1 MEAPEGAYKETI
13 ALDSGLFVADQRS
26 YLGGCRRVCDLLG
39 SGDGGDMDPHNSIP
53 ETALDWIRSGRQV
66 ALATVVKTWGSAPR
80 PVGSQLV
87 IDAETNFQGSVSGGC
102 VEGAVIFEAGDAMQ
116 DGSCRMLSFGVSD
129 DAAFEVGL
137 ACGGEIEVLVEPV
150 GKGQGPSAAELE
162 ALVEARAN
170 RRPVVW
176 EVDLAT
182 WTRRLLPRDPSDA
195 DLEER
200 FRTDKSVR
208 DGDVFRGVHNPP
220 LRLVIVG
227 AVHIAQPLVQM
238 ARLAGYD
245 IVLSDPRDS
254 FASAERFPRET
265 FLEGWPDEALAGYG
279 LDARTAVVT
288 LSHDPKIDTPALQ
301 TALESEAFYIGALGS
316 TRTHAKRVAALT
328 EAGVAADRI
337 ARIDGPVGADI
348 GAVSPAEIAV
358 SIMAEMTERLR
369 RPDTRPG
376 SAS

>member
-1 MEAPEGAYKETI
+1 MQDK
-13 ALDSGLFVADQRS
+13 
-26 YLGGCRRVCDLLG
+26 
-39 SGDGGDMDPHNSIP
+39 IP
-53 ETALDWIRSGRQV
+53 ELALDWIEAGRSV

-80 PVGSQLV
+80 PVGAQLV
-87 IDAETNFQGSVSGGC
+87 IDAELSFEGSVSGGC
-102 VEGAVIFEAGDAMQ
+102 VESAVIFEGVEAMR
-116 DGSCRMLSFGVSD
+116 DGVCRVLSFGVSD
-129 DAAFEVGL
+129 DSAFEVGL
-137 ACGGEIEVLVEPV
+137 ACGGEIEVMVEPI
-150 GKGQGPSAAELE
+150 GLGQGPTVEELR
-162 ALVEARAN
+162 ALVAARAA

-176 EVDLAT
+176 EVDTTT
-182 WTRRLLPRDPSDA
+182 WARRLVERDPSDA

-208 DGDVFRGVHNPP
+208 EDGVFRGVHNPP
-220 LRLVIVG
+220 LRLVLVG

-238 ARLAGYD
+238 AKLAGYD
-245 IVLSDPRDS
+245 VVLCDPRDS
-254 FASAERFPRET
+254 FASASRFPEET
-265 FLEGWPDEALAGYG
+265 FLDGWPDEALQAFG

-288 LSHDPKIDTPALQ
+288 LSHDPKIDTPALEV
-301 TALESEAFYIGALGS
+301 ALSSEVFYIGALGS

-328 EAGVAADRI
+328 DAGLSEDAI

-376 SAS
+376 LRP

>member
-1 MEAPEGAYKETI
+1 
-13 ALDSGLFVADQRS
+13 
-26 YLGGCRRVCDLLG
+26 
-39 SGDGGDMDPHNSIP
+39 MDAHNSIP
-53 ETALDWIRSGRQV
+53 ETALDWIKAGRNV

-87 IDAETNFQGSVSGGC
+87 IDGDQNFQGSVSGGC
-102 VEGAVIFEAGDAMQ
+102 VEGAVIFEAGDAMA
-116 DGSCRMLSFGVSD
+116 DGTCRVLSFGVSD
-129 DAAFEVGL
+129 DTAFEVGL

-150 GKGQGPSAAELE
+150 GKGQGPTFAELQ
-162 ALVEARAN
+162 ALVEARAA
-170 RRPVVW
+170 RQPVVW
-176 EVDLAT
+176 EVDMAQ
-182 WTRRLLPRDPSDA
+182 WTRRLLPRDPTNA
-195 DLEER
+195 VLEER
-200 FRTDKSVR
+200 FRTDKSMR
-208 DGDVFRGVHNPP
+208 DGDLFQGVHNPP

-254 FASAERFPRET
+254 FASAERFPDET
-265 FLEGWPDEALAGYG
+265 FLDGWPDEALTAYG
-279 LDARTAVVT
+279 LDARTAVIT

-301 TALESEAFYIGALGS
+301 TALASEAFYIGALGS

-328 EAGVAADRI
+328 EAGLTPDSI

-348 GAVSPAEIAV
+348 GAISPAEIAV

-376 SAS
+376 AA